1 MQKGKKGGGGSDTQ
15 GRKKKKKTKGPTHNI
30 AKDNKKKI
38 ERFFKCILIHS
49 SPKYVFAPGLW
60 QGKASWEKWLAPPNP
75 YGYQKACHY
84 HNIHTIF
91 WDVRQTESTTKDQN
105 EKQQRKIKKQKS
117 VPV

>member
-15 GRKKKKKTKGPTHNI
+15 GGKKKKTKGPTHNI
-30 AKDNKKKI
+30 AKDNKKK

>member
-1 MQKGKKGGGGSDTQ
+1 MQKEKRGGGQWHT
-15 GRKKKKKTKGPTHNI
+15 REKKKTDGTHPQHC
-30 AKDNKKKI
+30 KRQQKI

-84 HNIHTIF
+84 HNIHAIF
-91 WDVRQTESTTKDQN
+91 WDLRQTESTTKDQN